1 MGRDHVLFFAIK
13 DHEHSMEED
22 VALDFKEITKQE
34 ERYITQLKFI
44 MTSVMIEVGI
54 ALGLK
59 R

>member
-1 MGRDHVLFFAIK
+1 MFFAIK